1 MKHFHGKNNV
11 RLKKHVIFVIYILF
25 LYFCKPFLNIFQMY
39 AIVEIAGQQFKVSEK
54 QEVFV
59 NRIDSKE
66 GSKIILDKVLLLD
79 KDGKIEVGV
88 PTLKGVGVTAK
99 IVEHLKSD
107 KVLVFKKK
115 RRKGYRVKNGFR
127 HSLTKIEIQKI
138 GEVKLSSSTK
148 SSTKKKDVNDV
159 VEVKSVAKK
168 TTTKKTTAKK
178 TTAKKTTAKKTTAK
192 KTTAKKT
199 TAKKSS

>member
-1 MKHFHGKNNV
+1 
-11 RLKKHVIFVIYILF
+11 
-25 LYFCKPFLNIFQMY
+25 MY

-54 QEVFV
+54 QEVFI

-66 GSKIILDKVLLLD
+66 GSEIILDKVLLLD
-79 KDGKIEVGV
+79 KDGKIDVGI
-88 PTLKGVGVTAK
+88 PTLKGIGVTAK
-99 IVEHLKSD
+99 IVEHIKSD

-168 TTTKKTTAKK
+168 TT
-178 TTAKKTTAKKTTAK
+178 AK

>member
-1 MKHFHGKNNV
+1 
-11 RLKKHVIFVIYILF
+11 
-25 LYFCKPFLNIFQMY
+25 MY

-79 KDGKIEVGV
+79 KDGKIDVGV

-138 GEVKLSSSTK
+138 GEVKSTTSTK
-148 SSTKKKDVNDV
+148 SSMKKQVVNDGA
-159 VEVKSVAKK
+159 EMMSAVKISTAKK
-168 TTTKKTTAKK
+168 TTAKKTTAKKTTAKKTTAKMTTAKK

-199 TAKKSS
+199 TA

>member
-1 MKHFHGKNNV
+1 
-11 RLKKHVIFVIYILF
+11 
-25 LYFCKPFLNIFQMY
+25 MY

-88 PTLKGVGVTAK
+88 PTLERVGVTAK

-107 KVLVFKKK
+107 KVLGELKDSQSQFDEKTVLLNEKLFSQSFGSILSTLTHELQHAFGLADGQRAFSDGLTILLKIMIDHPEKLKLFKNDWEK
-115 RRKGYRVKNGFR
+115 YR
-127 HSLTKIEIQKI
+127 II
-138 GEVKLSSSTK
+138 
-148 SSTKKKDVNDV
+148 
-159 VEVKSVAKK
+159 
-168 TTTKKTTAKK
+168 
-178 TTAKKTTAKKTTAK
+178 
-192 KTTAKKT
+192 
-199 TAKKSS
+199 

>member
-1 MKHFHGKNNV
+1 
-11 RLKKHVIFVIYILF
+11 
-25 LYFCKPFLNIFQMY
+25 MY

-54 QEVFV
+54 QELFV
-59 NRIDSKE
+59 NRINSKE
-66 GSKIILDKVLLLD
+66 GAKIIFDKVLLLD

-127 HSLTKIEIQKI
+127 HSLTKVEIQKI
-138 GEVKLSSSTK
+138 GEVKSPTSNK
-148 SSTKKKDVNDV
+148 SSVKKQVTNDV
-159 VEVKSVAKK
+159 ADVKPEVKK
-168 TTTKKTTAKK
+168 TTAKKTTAKK

>member
-1 MKHFHGKNNV
+1 
-11 RLKKHVIFVIYILF
+11 
-25 LYFCKPFLNIFQMY
+25 MY

-54 QEVFV
+54 QEIFV

-66 GSKIILDKVLLLD
+66 GSKIIFDKVLLLD

-88 PTLKGVGVTAK
+88 PVLKGLGVTAK
-99 IVEHLKSD
+99 IIEHLKSD

-138 GEVKLSSSTK
+138 GEIKLSDSKDVSS
-148 SSTKKKDVNDV
+148 KKKV
-159 VEVKSVAKK
+159 VKDAVGMKTTDKQTAAKK
-168 TTTKKTTAKK
+168 TTVKKTTVKKTIVKKTTVKKTTAKK

-192 KTTAKKT
+192 KTTIKK
-199 TAKKSS
+199 

>member
-1 MKHFHGKNNV
+1 
-11 RLKKHVIFVIYILF
+11 
-25 LYFCKPFLNIFQMY
+25 MY

-54 QEVFV
+54 QELFV
-59 NRIDSKE
+59 NRINSKE
-66 GSKIILDKVLLLD
+66 GSKIIFDKVLLLD

-127 HSLTKIEIQKI
+127 HSLTKVEIQKI
-138 GEVKLSSSTK
+138 GEVKPSTSTK
-148 SSTKKKDVNDV
+148 SSIKKQVVNDGA
-159 VEVKSVAKK
+159 EMKSV
-168 TTTKKTTAKK
+168 
-178 TTAKKTTAKKTTAK
+178 AK

>member
-1 MKHFHGKNNV
+1 MS
-11 RLKKHVIFVIYILF
+11 YIS
-25 LYFCKPFLNIFQMY
+25 YFYTFANHFLNIFQMY

-79 KDGKIEVGV
+79 KDGKIDVGV
-88 PTLKGVGVTAK
+88 PTLKGVGVMAK

-127 HSLTKIEIQKI
+127 HSLTKIVIQKI
-138 GEVKLSSSTK
+138 GEVKLSASTK
-148 SSTKKKDVNDV
+148 SSTKKEDINDV
-159 VEVKSVAKK
+159 VEVKSVEKKTTAKK
-168 TTTKKTTAKK
+168 TTVKKTTAKK
-178 TTAKKTTAKKTTAK
+178 TTAKKTATKKTATK
-192 KTTAKKT
+192 KTAT
-199 TAKKSS
+199 KKSS

>member
-1 MKHFHGKNNV
+1 
-11 RLKKHVIFVIYILF
+11 
-25 LYFCKPFLNIFQMY
+25 MY

-54 QEVFV
+54 QELFV
-59 NRIDSKE
+59 NRINSKE

-138 GEVKLSSSTK
+138 GEVKLSASNK

-159 VEVKSVAKK
+159 VDVKSVAKK
-168 TTTKKTTAKK
+168 AKKTTAKKTTAKK

>member
-1 MKHFHGKNNV
+1 
-11 RLKKHVIFVIYILF
+11 
-25 LYFCKPFLNIFQMY
+25 MY

-54 QEVFV
+54 QEIFV

-66 GSKIILDKVLLLD
+66 GSEIIFDKVLLLD
-79 KDGKIEVGV
+79 KDGEIEVGV
-88 PTLKGVGVTAK
+88 PVLKGLGVTAK
-99 IVEHLKSD
+99 IIEHLKSD

-138 GEVKLSSSTK
+138 GEIKLSSSK
-148 SSTKKKDVNDV
+148 NVSSKKVVKDV
-159 VEVKSVAKK
+159 VEMK
-168 TTTKKTTAKK
+168 TTAKKTTAKK

-199 TAKKSS
+199 TAKKTTAKKTTAKKTTIKK

>member
-1 MKHFHGKNNV
+1 MKHFLGKNNV
-11 RLKKHVIFVIYILF
+11 RLKKHVNFVIYILF
-25 LYFCKPFLNIFQMY
+25 LYFCRPFFNIIQMY

-79 KDGKIEVGV
+79 KDGKIDVGV

-127 HSLTKIEIQKI
+127 HSITKIEIQKI
-138 GEVKLSSSTK
+138 GDVKLPSSTK

-168 TTTKKTTAKK
+168 TTTKKTTTKK
-178 TTAKKTTAKKTTAK
+178 TTTKKTTAKKTTAK

>member
-1 MKHFHGKNNV
+1 
-11 RLKKHVIFVIYILF
+11 
-25 LYFCKPFLNIFQMY
+25 MY

-54 QEVFV
+54 QEVFI

-66 GSKIILDKVLLLD
+66 GSEIILDKVLLLD
-79 KDGKIEVGV
+79 KDGKIDVGI
-88 PTLKGVGVTAK
+88 PTLKGIGVTAK
-99 IVEHLKSD
+99 IVEHIKSD

-159 VEVKSVAKK
+159 VEVKSVAKN
-168 TTTKKTTAKK
+168 
-178 TTAKKTTAKKTTAK
+178 TTAK

>member
-1 MKHFHGKNNV
+1 
-11 RLKKHVIFVIYILF
+11 
-25 LYFCKPFLNIFQMY
+25 MY

-54 QEVFV
+54 QELFV
-59 NRIDSKE
+59 NRINSKE
-66 GSKIILDKVLLLD
+66 GAKIIFDKVLLLD

-127 HSLTKIEIQKI
+127 HSLTKVEIQKI
-138 GEVKLSSSTK
+138 GEVKSPTSNK
-148 SSTKKKDVNDV
+148 SSVKKQVTNDV
-159 VEVKSVAKK
+159 ADVKPEVKK
-168 TTTKKTTAKK
+168 TTAKKITAKK

>member
-1 MKHFHGKNNV
+1 
-11 RLKKHVIFVIYILF
+11 
-25 LYFCKPFLNIFQMY
+25 MY

-79 KDGKIEVGV
+79 KDGKIDVGV

-138 GEVKLSSSTK
+138 GEVKLSASTK
-148 SSTKKKDVNDV
+148 SSTKKEDVNDV

-168 TTTKKTTAKK
+168 TEAKKTEAKKTTVKKTTVKKTTAKK
-178 TTAKKTTAKKTTAK
+178 TTVKKTTAK

>member
-1 MKHFHGKNNV
+1 
-11 RLKKHVIFVIYILF
+11 
-25 LYFCKPFLNIFQMY
+25 MY

-79 KDGKIEVGV
+79 KDGKIDVGV

-138 GEVKLSSSTK
+138 GKVKLSASTK
-148 SSTKKKDVNDV
+148 SSTKKEDVNDV
-159 VEVKSVAKK
+159 VEVKSVAE
-168 TTTKKTTAKK
+168 KTTAKK
-178 TTAKKTTAKKTTAK
+178 TTAKKTTAKKTTV
-192 KTTAKKT
+192 KKT